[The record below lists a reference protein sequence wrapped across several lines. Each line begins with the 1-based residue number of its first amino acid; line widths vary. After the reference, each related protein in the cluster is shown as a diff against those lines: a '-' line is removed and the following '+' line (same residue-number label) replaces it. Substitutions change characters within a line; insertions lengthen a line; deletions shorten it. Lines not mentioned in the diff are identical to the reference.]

1 MRPPLQITS
10 EKMKIEK
17 GASNFY
23 WLSEG
28 GRKMLATKSLAP
40 GRRVY
45 GERLLKEG
53 STEYRVW
60 DPNRSKLAAAIMKGL
75 REVPIHEGSHVL
87 YLGAASGT
95 TSSHVSD
102 IVGNDGTV
110 YCVEFAPRS
119 MRDLV
124 TVCESRPNM
133 LPLLADARQPQDYA
147 DKLEAVDVIYQDVAQ
162 PDQATILINNAKLFL
177 KKGQYALIAVK
188 SQSIDVTKKPSEVYE
203 AVLAEFAPHF
213 DVVEKLALEP
223 YEMDHLFL
231 SLRMK

>member
-1 MRPPLQITS
+1 
-10 EKMKIEK
+10 
-17 GASNFY
+17 
-23 WLSEG
+23 
-28 GRKMLATKSLAP
+28 MLATKSLAP

-45 GERLLKEG
+45 GERLMKQG
-53 STEYRVW
+53 SSEYRVW

-75 REVPIHEGSHVL
+75 KEVPIREGSHVL

-102 IVGNDGTV
+102 IVGKDGTV

-124 TVCESRPNM
+124 GVCESRPNM

-177 KKGQYALIAVK
+177 KPGQYALIAVK
-188 SQSIDVTKKPSEVYE
+188 SQSIDVTKKPSEIYE
-203 AVLAEFAPHF
+203 QVLAELSPHF
-213 DVVEKLALEP
+213 EVVEKLPLEP
-223 YEMDHLFL
+223 YEKDHLFI
-231 SLRMK
+231 SAKFR